1 MGVFRRRGFFEPNV
15 GLLKGGLV
23 VKRVILCLD
32 GTWSNDR
39 AGSILT
45 NVCKLHQVVAPTD
58 SNGVRQISH
67 YVEGI
72 VSAEGESLQFVRG
85 GIGVGVDDRIQKA
98 YELLVRDYAPGDEIY
113 LIGFSRGAFE
123 ARSLGGLIT
132 LLGVVK
138 AGGTFSFDQ
147 AWSLYRASEN
157 KRDQRLLTE
166 LRAAAHYPVRI
177 KCVGVWDTVGNLG
190 NPFVSGGW
198 VGRQFAFH
206 DTRLSDS
213 IDVALHALSIDEV
226 RGPFRPTLFLV
237 PKGRSL
243 PIDQHV
249 EQVWFSG
256 THADIGGGHRET
268 GLSDIALLWMAERLQ
283 ANTGLALD
291 LHKLED
297 MTRPDPLGP
306 QHSVAEGWI
315 FSWSGR
321 LPFIRLI
328 KQAVA
333 GIPPLR
339 RALVGTWRSGKLA
352 RGVESAHESIH
363 DSVMER
369 FGERVI
375 ELRYGRSHTITYKPR
390 NLAALMPERPV
401 QAAK

>member
-1 MGVFRRRGFFEPNV
+1 
-15 GLLKGGLV
+15 

-32 GTWSNDR
+32 GTWNNDR

-45 NVCKLHQVVAPTD
+45 NVCKLHQVVAPAD
-58 SNGVRQISH
+58 SNGVQQISH

-72 VSAEGESLQFVRG
+72 VSAEGESLQFVKG
-85 GIGVGVDDRIQKA
+85 GIGIGVDDRIQKA
-98 YELLVRDYAPGDEIY
+98 YELLVRDYEPGDEIY

-132 LLGVVK
+132 LLGVAK
-138 AGGTFSFDQ
+138 AEGTFSFEQ
-147 AWSLYRASEN
+147 AWSLYRTSED
-157 KRDQRLLTE
+157 KRNHSLLAE

-226 RGPFRPTLFLV
+226 RGPFRPTLFTV
-237 PKGRSL
+237 PKGPSL
-243 PIDQHV
+243 PTNQHV

-328 KQAVA
+328 KQAVTA
-333 GIPPLR
+333 IPPLR
-339 RALVGTWRSGKLA
+339 RALIGSWRSGKLP
-352 RGVESAHESIH
+352 RDMESVNESIH
-363 DSVMER
+363 ESVMAR

-375 ELRYGRSHTITYKPR
+375 ELRYGRSHTITYRPR
-390 NLAALMPERPV
+390 NLAVVMPELPV
-401 QAAK
+401 